1 MTIAS
6 QVLASA
12 ISLVGM
18 TQGDSSR
25 PLPPDQ
31 PIPPPLEYEPPL
43 PEMPIGLRPR
53 WVYVVA
59 GIYLLLF
66 GGLLTTPLWLV
77 WLWGGDSG
85 NRIQLAVL
93 VLVLVL
99 SGLTLM
105 IVPVRTARRRP
116 VTRRS
121 VWLPIIG
128 SGLLMGCLFF
138 GGGMAVGE
146 FASEKLDI
154 TNQLLIAAGIIW
166 ILWSGIFIWITFSVD
181 PAGIGMKL
189 HRWLIAGS
197 VLELLVAVP
206 THIVVRRR
214 SDCCAGFATG
224 LGICIGVVI
233 MFVAFGPSILLLY
246 YRRRKQ
252 ITGK

>member
-1 MTIAS
+1 
-6 QVLASA
+6 
-12 ISLVGM
+12 
-18 TQGDSSR
+18 
-25 PLPPDQ
+25 
-31 PIPPPLEYEPPL
+31 
-43 PEMPIGLRPR
+43 
-53 WVYVVA
+53 
-59 GIYLLLF
+59 
-66 GGLLTTPLWLV
+66 
-77 WLWGGDSG
+77 
-85 NRIQLAVL
+85 
-93 VLVLVL
+93 
-99 SGLTLM
+99 
-105 IVPVRTARRRP
+105 
-116 VTRRS
+116 
-121 VWLPIIG
+121 
-128 SGLLMGCLFF
+128 MGCLFF